1 MIRKRPTAIRAATA
15 KPPNV
20 NQNDV
25 STGAKILN
33 NGHNIFNGLPK
44 ANAIPPASKPRPDK
58 AAVEP
63 KIPKNIVPTHFKNL
77 KRIASSGL
85 LLLLLAIIT
94 NSSPN
99 M

>member
-1 MIRKRPTAIRAATA
+1 MIRKRPTATRAIPA

-25 STGAKILN
+25 STGAKILS

-77 KRIASSGL
+77 KRTTSSRPSL
-85 LLLLLAIIT
+85 LLLVITT

-99 M
+99 I